1 MKCIVTGGCGF
12 VGINLVEYL
21 LKLGHDVIAIDN
33 LSVGSLT
40 ELKETCDKYDNF
52 LFLNFDIT
60 DSNNEVYKGADIIY
74 HLAAMSGVRES
85 VLYPDVWFKN
95 NVIGTFNVLEVA
107 RKYEIKNVVM
117 ASTGAA
123 VGDAPPPI
131 TEDMHMKPIS
141 PYGASKGCMEL
152 YTTAYYHSYNMNVV
166 SLRFSNVYGPHSTLK
181 TSLVAKFIKKI
192 INREE
197 INIYGSGDQT
207 RDFINIKDLIKA
219 IQLSASKNVGGEI
232 FQICTGIKV
241 SVNDITKM
249 ICNIMKEK
257 GFDIPKINYTEP
269 VVGDLFTNYADNKKA
284 KTILSWSPNVTL
296 ENGLRETIDWFLR
309 RK

>member
-21 LKLGHDVIAIDN
+21 LKLDHDVIAVDN
-33 LSVGSLT
+33 LSVGSLS
-40 ELKETCDKYDNF
+40 ELKETCDKYDKF
-52 LFLNFDIT
+52 SFSNFDIT
-60 DSNNEVYKGADIIY
+60 DSDDKVYKGADIIY

-95 NVIGTFNVLEVA
+95 NIIGTFNVIESA
-107 RKYEIKNVVM
+107 RKNRIKNVIM

-131 TEDMHMKPIS
+131 SEDMHMKPIS

-152 YTTAYYHSYNMNVV
+152 YTTAYYNSYNMNIV

-192 INREE
+192 INGEE
-197 INIYGSGDQT
+197 IHIYGNGEQT
-207 RDFINIKDLIKA
+207 RDFINIKDLIEA
-219 IQLSASKNVGGEI
+219 IYLSGSKNVGGEI
-232 FQICTGIKV
+232 FQICTGIEV
-241 SVNDITKM
+241 SVNEITKM
-249 ICNIMKEK
+249 ICDIMKEK
-257 GFDIPKINYTEP
+257 GYEIPKINYVAP
-269 VVGDLFTNYADNKKA
+269 IIGDLFTNYAANKKA
-284 KTILSWSPNVTL
+284 KMMLSWIPKISL
-296 ENGLRETIDWFLR
+296 ENGLRETIEWFLR